1 MNKDFSQEKLLS
13 FSENKIIKIL
23 YDLAGF
29 IEKNQFDFQSKP
41 LFKLKKYHDYLKDFN
56 SDRIQ
61 KLNKEFSKVK
71 SIGYQYQIYLMH
83 LERALGQTKK
93 DYQFLIKTEDNQEPL
108 ERQAKN
114 IICILD
120 SVRSAHNVGAIFR
133 NAECFQINKIILT
146 GLSATPDSVH
156 VSKTAMGGDQLIN
169 WEYQNHIIDSIKELK
184 SKGYTIYGIE
194 TAKNATY
201 LENLISTPE
210 KIALIFGHEQFGISY
225 EVLQE
230 CDQLVSIHLVGRKNS
245 LNVAVSCGIVFHQV
259 TYSGVQR

>member
-1 MNKDFSQEKLLS
+1 
-13 FSENKIIKIL
+13 
-23 YDLAGF
+23 
-29 IEKNQFDFQSKP
+29 
-41 LFKLKKYHDYLKDFN
+41 
-56 SDRIQ
+56 
-61 KLNKEFSKVK
+61 
-71 SIGYQYQIYLMH
+71 
-83 LERALGQTKK
+83 
-93 DYQFLIKTEDNQEPL
+93 
-108 ERQAKN
+108 
-114 IICILD
+114 
-120 SVRSAHNVGAIFR
+120 
-133 NAECFQINKIILT
+133 
-146 GLSATPDSVH
+146 VH
-156 VSKTAMGGDQLIN
+156 VIKTAMGGYQLIN